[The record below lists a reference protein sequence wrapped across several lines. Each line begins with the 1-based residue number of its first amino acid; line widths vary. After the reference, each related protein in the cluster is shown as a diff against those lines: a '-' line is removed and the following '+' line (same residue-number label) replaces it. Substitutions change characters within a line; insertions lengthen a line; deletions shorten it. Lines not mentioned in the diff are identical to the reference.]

1 MNKKSKKEK
10 TKKTSTTKSND
21 TSKRLLKQTTEEGK
35 PHAYI
40 VFVWHTGRGGG
51 IVTICRW
58 RLENTGSVWAE
69 RKLSPHEQKL
79 WPLAIRRG
87 GGGGSGSPLFGADG
101 LSEFQALLIRLAS
114 FYLFLFTYIFVL
126 VTPSF
131 STKELFSCKMCCVRD
146 FVCVDK
152 MGLVSLS
159 TRSKAKWDRR
169 QNTVDFGSEICQ
181 TFDWFPPPCKICQ
194 GASTMWPLVGHQIN
208 LWVLRMEGIWS
219 VEQKKWYSESW
230 TKWRQPQSGFT
241 PNYVFKLPPIN
252 PFVTYERG
260 PKGLKATGGKK
271 RVLAK
276 PWLMAKYGTK
286 GSMFHFIQP
295 LTKNVENHQLF
306 GSWIKPHC
314 GLKVNFTAM

>member
-1 MNKKSKKEK
+1 MKWTKSHIKEK
-10 TKKTSTTKSND
+10 TKKTFTTKSND

-40 VFVWHTGRGGG
+40 VFVWHTGRRGGG

-87 GGGGSGSPLFGADG
+87 GGGGSGSLLFGADG

-159 TRSKAKWDRR
+159 TRSKAKW
-169 QNTVDFGSEICQ
+169 GSE
-181 TFDWFPPPCKICQ
+181 
-194 GASTMWPLVGHQIN
+194 
-208 LWVLRMEGIWS
+208 E
-219 VEQKKWYSESW
+219 
-230 TKWRQPQSGFT
+230 
-241 PNYVFKLPPIN
+241 
-252 PFVTYERG
+252 
-260 PKGLKATGGKK
+260 
-271 RVLAK
+271 
-276 PWLMAKYGTK
+276 KYG
-286 GSMFHFIQP
+286 GFRERNLS
-295 LTKNVENHQLF
+295 
-306 GSWIKPHC
+306 
-314 GLKVNFTAM
+314 NFWLISPSL

>member
-1 MNKKSKKEK
+1 MNKKSYKREDK
-10 TKKTSTTKSND
+10 KKTLTTKSND

-87 GGGGSGSPLFGADG
+87 GGGGSGSLLFGADG
-101 LSEFQALLIRLAS
+101 LSEFQALLIKLAS
-114 FYLFLFTYIFVL
+114 FYLFLLHIFSSWLLQAFQQKNYFHVKCVVSVIL
-126 VTPSF
+126 CAL
-131 STKELFSCKMCCVRD
+131 TKWDLLASQRD
-146 FVCVDK
+146 QK
-152 MGLVSLS
+152 
-159 TRSKAKWDRR
+159 RNEDRR

-219 VEQKKWYSESW
+219 VEQKSDIP
-230 TKWRQPQSGFT
+230 R
-241 PNYVFKLPPIN
+241 V
-252 PFVTYERG
+252 ER
-260 PKGLKATGGKK
+260 
-271 RVLAK
+271 
-276 PWLMAKYGTK
+276 
-286 GSMFHFIQP
+286 
-295 LTKNVENHQLF
+295 NDDN
-306 GSWIKPHC
+306 
-314 GLKVNFTAM
+314 LKVVSHQIMCSSCHQSTLL